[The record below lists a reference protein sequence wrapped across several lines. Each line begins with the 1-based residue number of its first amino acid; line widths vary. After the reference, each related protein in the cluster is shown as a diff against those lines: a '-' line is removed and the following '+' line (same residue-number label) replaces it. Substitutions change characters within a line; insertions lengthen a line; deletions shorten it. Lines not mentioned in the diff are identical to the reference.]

1 MKSII
6 GIFRDPAFINFV
18 QFVMYAMVAFCG
30 LLAATGSLS
39 TIMQFQIGSAL
50 SLFLGSLLIIA
61 GTIGACAV
69 FTAHWWLERIGIRI
83 FWLGLFL
90 LIVVTLGY
98 AFNSAKS
105 PTIWL
110 IFALEILALGD
121 AIKRYRR
128 IDWAYLNPAK

>member
-1 MKSII
+1 MKKMITV
-6 GIFRDPAFINFV
+6 FRDPAFINFV
-18 QFVMYAMVAFCG
+18 QFVMYTMVAFCG
-30 LLAATGSLS
+30 LLAASGSLG
-39 TIMQFQIGSAL
+39 TIMAMQIGDTM
-50 SLFLGSLLIIA
+50 SLFVGGLLIIA

-90 LIVVTLGY
+90 LMVVTLGY
-98 AFNSAKS
+98 AFTAAKS